1 MRKGGFDLE
10 FIAIVI
16 VVVLAL
22 GILEKLIH
30 DRHLKKLPIRINING
45 TRGKSTVTRLITSVL
60 AEAGYKVV
68 GKTTGT
74 SARVIYWFKEEERPL
89 IRGPL
94 GPNIIEQRGVVSE
107 AAALGA
113 EAFVTECMAV
123 TPDYQITFQ
132 EQLAQATIGVIVNV
146 REDHLDLCG
155 PTLDNIAESFLAT
168 IPYNGH
174 LIISDGDYNTY
185 FTNKALER
193 NTKTIIAYESKVP
206 ARNYLNKFTYI
217 IFPENVALAMAVAEA
232 LNIDEKTALAGI
244 LKARPDPGALQILS
258 IGDDRPAYFVN
269 AFAANDPSSTL
280 MIWKHIST
288 IGYPVKDP
296 IVVLNCRADRVDRT
310 LQYAESVF
318 PNMDIGILVVL
329 GQITKP
335 ITEAMEKGKFKPRKY
350 LNFEGV
356 STESAFEQ
364 IKDQLSNRVI
374 FCIGNIHG
382 SGEEFIAL
390 ITTYALEL
398 MDSKLQ

>member
-1 MRKGGFDLE
+1 ME
-10 FIAIVI
+10 YIVIAIG
-16 VVVLAL
+16 VVLIL
-22 GILEKLIH
+22 GVIEKIIH
-30 DRHLKKLPIRINING
+30 DSNLRKLPIRINING

-60 AEAGYKVV
+60 AEAGYKVI

-107 AAALGA
+107 AVALKA

-132 EQLAQATIGVIVNV
+132 NQLAKATIGVIVNV
-146 REDHLDLCG
+146 REDHMDLCG

-174 LIISDGDYNTY
+174 LIISDGDYNDY
-185 FTNKALER
+185 FTKKALER
-193 NTKTIIAYESKVP
+193 GTKTIIAYESKVP
-206 ARNYLNKFTYI
+206 SDNYLTKFSYI
-217 IFPENVALAMAVAEA
+217 IFPENVALALAVAEA
-232 LNIDEKTALAGI
+232 LQIDEATALSGI

-258 IGDDRPAYFVN
+258 IGADRPAYFVN

-280 MIWKHIST
+280 MIWKHISN

-310 LQYAESVF
+310 LQYASDVL
-318 PNMDIGILVVL
+318 PDIDIGILLVL

-335 ITEAMEKGKFKPRKY
+335 ITEAFGKGRIKAKRY
-350 LNFEGV
+350 MNFEGLP
-356 STESAFEQ
+356 TENAFLE

-382 SGEEFIAL
+382 SGEDFIDL
-390 ITTYALEL
+390 LTNYALEL
-398 MDSKLQ
+398 MDSVTN

>member
-1 MRKGGFDLE
+1 MEYIL
-10 FIAIVI
+10 IVI
-16 VVVLAL
+16 GLVFVL
-22 GILEKLIH
+22 GVIEKILH
-30 DRHLKKLPIRINING
+30 DRNLKKLSIRINING

-94 GPNIIEQRGVVSE
+94 GPNIIEQRGVVAE
-107 AAALGA
+107 AVSLKA

-132 EQLAQATIGVIVNV
+132 NQLAKATIGVIVNV
-146 REDHLDLCG
+146 REDHMDLCG

-174 LIISDGDYNTY
+174 LIISDGNYNDY
-185 FTNKALER
+185 FTKKALER
-193 NTKTIIAYESKVP
+193 GTKTIIAYDSMVP
-206 ARNYLNKFTYI
+206 SNNYLNKFSYI
-217 IFPENVALAMAVAEA
+217 IFPENVSLALAVAEA
-232 LNIDEKTALAGI
+232 LQIPRSTALAGM

-258 IGDDRPAYFVN
+258 IGEDRPAYFVN
-269 AFAANDPSSTL
+269 AFAANDPNSTL
-280 MIWKHIST
+280 MIWKHISS

-310 LQYAESVF
+310 LQYATDVL
-318 PNMDIGILVVL
+318 PNIDIGILLVF

-335 ITEAMEKGKFKPRKY
+335 ITEAFEKGRIRANQY
-350 LNFEGV
+350 MNFEGLP
-356 STESAFEQ
+356 TEKA
-364 IKDQLSNRVI
+364 
-374 FCIGNIHG
+374 
-382 SGEEFIAL
+382 
-390 ITTYALEL
+390 
-398 MDSKLQ
+398 

>member
-1 MRKGGFDLE
+1 LE
-10 FIAIVI
+10 YILIVI
-16 VVVLAL
+16 GLVLIFGVV
-22 GILEKLIH
+22 EKLMH
-30 DRHLKKLPIRINING
+30 DRNLKKLPIRINING

-94 GPNIIEQRGVVSE
+94 GPNIIEQRGVVAE
-107 AAALGA
+107 AVSLKA

-132 EQLAQATIGVIVNV
+132 NQLAKATIGVIVNV
-146 REDHLDLCG
+146 REDHMDLCG

-174 LIISDGDYNTY
+174 LIISDGDYNDY
-185 FTNKALER
+185 FTKKALER
-193 NTKTIIAYESKVP
+193 GTKTIIAYDSMVP
-206 ARNYLNKFTYI
+206 SNNYLNKFSYI
-217 IFPENVALAMAVAEA
+217 IFPENVSLALAVAEA
-232 LNIDEKTALAGI
+232 LQIPKVTALSGI

-258 IGDDRPAYFVN
+258 IGEDRPAYFVN

-280 MIWKHIST
+280 MIWKHISS

-310 LQYAESVF
+310 LQYATDVL
-318 PNMDIGILVVL
+318 PNIDIGILLVF

-335 ITEAMEKGKFKPRKY
+335 ITEAFEKGRIRANQY
-350 LNFEGV
+350 MNFEGLP
-356 STESAFEQ
+356 TEKAFLE
-364 IKDQLSNRVI
+364 IKSQLSNRVI

-382 SGEEFIAL
+382 SGEEFIDL
-390 ITTYALEL
+390 LTSYALKL
-398 MDSKLQ
+398 MDSVAN

>member
-1 MRKGGFDLE
+1 MEYIL
-10 FIAIVI
+10 IAIGL
-16 VVVLAL
+16 VLIL
-22 GILEKLIH
+22 GVTEKIIH
-30 DRHLKKLPIRINING
+30 DRNLKKLPIRINING

-94 GPNIIEQRGVVSE
+94 GPNIIEQRGVVAE
-107 AAALGA
+107 AVSLKA

-132 EQLAQATIGVIVNV
+132 NQLAKATIGVIVNV
-146 REDHLDLCG
+146 REDHMDLCG

-174 LIISDGDYNTY
+174 LIISNGDYNDY
-185 FTNKALER
+185 FTKKALER
-193 NTKTIIAYESKVP
+193 GTKTIIAYDSMVP
-206 ARNYLNKFTYI
+206 TDNYLNKFSYI
-217 IFPENVALAMAVAEA
+217 IFPENVSLALAVAEA
-232 LNIDEKTALAGI
+232 LQIPRSTALAGI

-258 IGDDRPAYFVN
+258 IGEDRPAYFVN

-280 MIWKHIST
+280 MIWKHISG

-296 IVVLNCRADRVDRT
+296 IVVLNCRPDRVDRT
-310 LQYAESVF
+310 LQYATDVL
-318 PNMDIGILVVL
+318 PNIDIGILLVF

-335 ITEAMEKGKFKPRKY
+335 ITEAFEKGGIKANQY
-350 LNFEGV
+350 MNFEGLP
-356 STESAFEQ
+356 TEKAFLE
-364 IKDQLSNRVI
+364 IKNQLSNKVI

-382 SGEEFIAL
+382 SGEEFIEL
-390 ITTYALEL
+390 LTSYALEL
-398 MDSKLQ
+398 MDSVTN

>member
-1 MRKGGFDLE
+1 ME
-10 FIAIVI
+10 FILVAIGA
-16 VVVLAL
+16 VLAL
-22 GILEKLIH
+22 GIFEKLIH
-30 DRHLKKLPIRINING
+30 DKNLRKLSVRINING

-60 AEAGYKVV
+60 VEAGYKVI

-74 SARVIYWFKEEERPL
+74 SARVLYWYKEEERPL

-107 AAALGA
+107 AVSLGA
-113 EAFVTECMAV
+113 DAFVTECMAV

-132 EQLAQATIGVIVNV
+132 NQLAKATIGVIVNV

-174 LIISDGDYNTY
+174 LIISDGDYNDY
-185 FTNKALER
+185 FTKKALER
-193 NTKTIIAYESKVP
+193 NTKTIIAYESMVP
-206 ARNYLNKFTYI
+206 ANNYLNKFSYI
-217 IFPENVALAMAVAEA
+217 IFPENVSLALAVAQA

-244 LKARPDPGALQILS
+244 LSARPDPGALQILS
-258 IGDDRPAYFVN
+258 IGDSRPAYFVN
-269 AFAANDPSSTL
+269 AFAANDPNSTL
-280 MIWKHIST
+280 MIWRHIST
-288 IGYPVKDP
+288 IGYPVKEP

-310 LQYAESVF
+310 IQYAESVF

-335 ITEAMEKGKFKPRKY
+335 ITDALEKGQFKPKKY

-356 STESAFEQ
+356 STEKAFEQ

-382 SGEEFIAL
+382 SGEEFIEL
-390 ITTYALEL
+390 LTTYALEL

>member
-1 MRKGGFDLE
+1 VLIFG
-10 FIAIVI
+10 
-16 VVVLAL
+16 VV
-22 GILEKLIH
+22 EKLMH
-30 DRHLKKLPIRINING
+30 DRNLKKLPIRINING

-94 GPNIIEQRGVVSE
+94 GPNIIEQRGVVAE
-107 AAALGA
+107 AVSLKA

-132 EQLAQATIGVIVNV
+132 NQLAKATIGVIVNV
-146 REDHLDLCG
+146 REDHMDLCG

-174 LIISDGDYNTY
+174 LIISDGDYNDY
-185 FTNKALER
+185 FTKKALER
-193 NTKTIIAYESKVP
+193 GTKTIIAYDSMVP
-206 ARNYLNKFTYI
+206 SNNYLNKFSYI
-217 IFPENVALAMAVAEA
+217 IFPENVSLALAVAEA
-232 LNIDEKTALAGI
+232 LQIPKVTALSGI

-258 IGDDRPAYFVN
+258 IGEDRPAYFVN

-280 MIWKHIST
+280 MIWKHISS

-310 LQYAESVF
+310 LQYATDVL
-318 PNMDIGILVVL
+318 PNIDIGILLVF

-335 ITEAMEKGKFKPRKY
+335 ITEAFEKGRIRANQY
-350 LNFEGV
+350 MNFEGLP
-356 STESAFEQ
+356 TEKAFLE
-364 IKDQLSNRVI
+364 IKSQLSNRVI

-382 SGEEFIAL
+382 SGEEFIDL
-390 ITTYALEL
+390 LTSYALKL
-398 MDSKLQ
+398 MDSVAN